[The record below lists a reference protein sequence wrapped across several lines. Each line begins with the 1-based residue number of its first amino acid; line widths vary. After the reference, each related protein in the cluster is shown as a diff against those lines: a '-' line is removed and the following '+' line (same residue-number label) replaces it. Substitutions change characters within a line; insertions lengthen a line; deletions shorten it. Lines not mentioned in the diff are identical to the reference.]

1 MKRSVA
7 LKVINPQ
14 LLQNSAAVER
24 FQREVQAAAKLAHP
38 NLVAAYDAE
47 QAADT
52 HFLVM
57 EYVSG
62 EDLSALV
69 EKQGRLPIST
79 ACAYVRQA
87 ALGLAQA
94 RERGMVHRDIKPQNL
109 ILTSGGQVK
118 ILDFGLAQFASEI
131 AEQSGLTQA
140 GAVMG
145 TPDYM
150 APEQARDAHSADI
163 RADIYSLGCTLY
175 CLLTGRPPFTESA
188 TLGKIMAHIEREP
201 VTELCDGVP
210 PELQIVL
217 RKMMAKDPTDR
228 YQTPAEVAAALAPFA
243 PSGSESTRAILP
255 TSSPA
260 VSGRR
265 LPFTPLAIAVL
276 VGLAF
281 LGVFGGIIVVV
292 TDRGQIEIQSEVDDV
307 DVMVTQGVNP
317 MSRVKSCLL
326 MVAGVLCVY
335 VCACSDRPIKAD
347 EGRHGCMS
355 FKVGTLDGVG
365 ALLFGW
371 VELVGILLEAI
382 HCRIGVNCG
391 RFVTCFP
398 EQFHADRISLSKLQ
412 PRVTDAGSGG
422 RQAGQVPGL
431 RHARRCAGDLVVG
444 AANLA
449 G

>member
-1 MKRSVA
+1 MTSPQVKHPTDAQLTDFSSGKLAQAESGEIEQHLAACDTCCQLLKTLPDDTLVALLRQEQPETPGDVSRDLELRVAATIPPESARPTAPPGVPLTMAAESDRAAADEVPAGLRDHPRYRIVALLGRGGMGSVYQAEHRLMKRSVA

-38 NLVAAYDAE
+38 NIVAAYDAE

-79 ACAYVRQA
+79 ACDYVRQA
-87 ALGLAQA
+87 ALGLEQA

-109 ILTSGGQVK
+109 ILTTGGQVK

-175 CLLTGRPPFTESA
+175 CLLTGRPPFTEST

-201 VTELCDGVP
+201 TPVTELCAGLPVKQAQP
-210 PELQIVL
+210 VYQRAGLQL
-217 RKMMAKDPTDR
+217 
-228 YQTPAEVAAALAPFA
+228 QGHAL
-243 PSGSESTRAILP
+243 
-255 TSSPA
+255 
-260 VSGRR
+260 
-265 LPFTPLAIAVL
+265 
-276 VGLAF
+276 
-281 LGVFGGIIVVV
+281 
-292 TDRGQIEIQSEVDDV
+292 
-307 DVMVTQGVNP
+307 
-317 MSRVKSCLL
+317 
-326 MVAGVLCVY
+326 
-335 VCACSDRPIKAD
+335 
-347 EGRHGCMS
+347 
-355 FKVGTLDGVG
+355 
-365 ALLFGW
+365 
-371 VELVGILLEAI
+371 
-382 HCRIGVNCG
+382 
-391 RFVTCFP
+391 
-398 EQFHADRISLSKLQ
+398 
-412 PRVTDAGSGG
+412 
-422 RQAGQVPGL
+422 
-431 RHARRCAGDLVVG
+431 
-444 AANLA
+444 
-449 G
+449 